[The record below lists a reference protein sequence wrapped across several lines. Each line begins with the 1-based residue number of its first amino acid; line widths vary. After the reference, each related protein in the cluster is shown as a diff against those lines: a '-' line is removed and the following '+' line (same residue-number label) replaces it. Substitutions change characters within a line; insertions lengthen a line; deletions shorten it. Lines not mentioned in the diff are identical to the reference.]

1 MAVTIAERVA
11 DYCQRHGLLPAGPV
25 LALVSGGADSL
36 ALMHLLAELSP
47 APPVVASF
55 DHGLRAEAGAE
66 ATEVCRSAE
75 ALGLRA
81 EVRRLDVGSGSG
93 LQERAREARYAAARE
108 PARETGCERI
118 ATGHTASDQAETV
131 LFRLA
136 RERAYRGPGN
146 GPAGGGSD
154 PPAPVPDPRRDT
166 DLCAARGLRP
176 ASDPSN
182 DDARFARTRV
192 RDGLLRAL
200 ADVHPAA
207 ERHVGAF
214 ADLLRDEAA
223 LLDELVESA
232 LARVRCGDVLDA
244 AALRTEPVALVRL
257 VVRRAILE
265 AGGGGEAMAGAAVD
279 RAIAVVMGVTPR
291 AELPGGL
298 IVTRSRGRVSI
309 RGPATLST

>member
-1 MAVTIAERVA
+1 MTIAERVA

-108 PARETGCERI
+108 LARETGCERI

-136 RERAYRGPGN
+136 RGTGRTGALGMAPRAGELIRPLLCLT
-146 GPAGGGSD
+146 
-154 PPAPVPDPRRDT
+154 RDETT